1 MTFSLEHLPFGEG
14 LSAAEELKDIVMFI
28 PNCGAGEDS

>member
-14 LSAAEELKDIVMFI
+14 FSAAEELKDTDFY
-28 PNCGAGEDS
+28 PELWC